1 MLLIERET
9 KILDILNRRGVISVR
24 DLAEYCSVTEV
35 TIRRD
40 LKRLEGLNLLRRTHG
55 GAVRLDGSANHDNDG
70 SGEAIAAHTDALILA
85 PVQNRYAHTLRERAL
100 RNGIP
105 LLAESSPQEGAIYL
119 GPNNFEAS
127 VTLGRWTGE
136 YIRKH
141 LSRATILDITQLQLE
156 NTRARSAGF
165 IEGIHH
171 VLGDRVEIITVNG
184 QALYNDAYQVAIDAL
199 RLHPRI
205 NVIFGINDDCVL
217 AGMQA
222 YSDLGYDLDN
232 LLAVN
237 VGGEGKTILDTLAED
252 GPLKACLA
260 LFPEV
265 VGRMAVDAVLRLW
278 AGETGTPAVITPSAL
293 LTKDNLHQYYTHTR
307 SGWELIPNALG
318 DVGPIFDP
326 PPRRPELKNKR
337 LSFVIHYR
345 THEWYQNVARAM
357 RTRASEA
364 GITFTVA
371 DVNEDFRAE
380 IRDLRRLI
388 GKLAVSY
395 INDGDTIILD
405 TGTTT
410 SSMAQFL
417 RGYQDLTVITNSI
430 DVFQRLQPSQNIRLI
445 MTGGEYDPES
455 RSFVGRGARLLLEEI
470 RADKVFLVAGGVS
483 TSFGISSVTMQETE
497 IRRSM
502 IEAAREVI
510 VLADHT
516 VLDVESNF
524 RVAGLD
530 VVDTLITDAG
540 VLSAQSMELSQHG
553 IKVIVAGRVSV
564 NS

>member
-1 MLLIERET
+1 MLLVERET

-24 DLAEYCSVTEV
+24 DLAEYCNVTEV

-55 GAVRLDGSANHDNDG
+55 GAVHLEASANHDNDG
-70 SGEAIAAHTDALILA
+70 SGETIAGYTDALILA

-100 RNGIP
+100 RNGTP
-105 LLAESSPQEGAIYL
+105 LLAESSPQEDAIYL

-127 VTLGRWTGE
+127 VMLGRWTGE
-136 YIRKH
+136 YIREH

-165 IEGIHH
+165 IKGIRE
-171 VLGDRVEIITVNG
+171 VLGDRIEIITVNG
-184 QALYNDAYQVAIDAL
+184 QALYNDAYHVAIDAL
-199 RLHPRI
+199 RLHPGI

-217 AGMQA
+217 AGIQA
-222 YSDLGYDLDN
+222 YSDLGYDPAQ

-237 VGGEGKTILDTLAED
+237 VGGEGKTILDTLAEN

-265 VGRMAVDAVLRLW
+265 VGRMAVDVVLCLW
-278 AGETGTPAVITPSAL
+278 AGETVAPAVITPSAL
-293 LTKDNLHQYYTHTR
+293 LTKDNLHRYYTRTR
-307 SGWELIPNALG
+307 SGWELISNALG
-318 DVGPIFDP
+318 DMGPIFDP

-345 THEWYQNVARAM
+345 THEWYQNVTRAM

-430 DVFQRLQPSQNIRLI
+430 DVFQRLQPSRDIRLI

-483 TSFGISSVTMQETE
+483 TSFGISSVTMQEAE

-553 IKVIVAGRVSV
+553 IKVIVAGRVSA